1 MTEPSRLRV
10 GDAER
15 DDAVQLLTDHL
26 AAGRL
31 DHDEFDERLGRALT
45 AHTHGELDA
54 LFDDLPGRRPGERP
68 GATVAPVGF
77 DPYSAP
83 LPAAWPEPVDEEPEP
98 VRRRHWWTSP
108 LLFFVPLALTMLVGR
123 WVPFVGTLIPVAAL
137 WVWWIGPNVA
147 EGFDQRDREIER
159 RKERER
165 RQLGR

>member
-1 MTEPSRLRV
+1 MTEPSRLRI

-31 DHDEFDERLGRALT
+31 DHDEFDERLGLALT

-54 LFDDLPGRRPGERP
+54 LFDDLPGRRPGQRP

-77 DPYSAP
+77 DPYTAP
-83 LPAAWPEPVDEEPEP
+83 LPAAAVPEPVDEEPEP
-98 VRRRHWWTSP
+98 KPWWTSSWI
-108 LLFFVPLALTMLVGR
+108 FFAVLGLSVVTRGVLSPLVGLAAV
-123 WVPFVGTLIPVAAL
+123 WCWWLGPSLVA
-137 WVWWIGPNVA
+137 GYR
-147 EGFDQRDREIER
+147 QRDREIQR